1 MPATPLPEVQ
11 LIAAQWATRMGAVLG
26 RHRPPFDPLLAS
38 EFCLW
43 HAIVRDVIEVLVEE
57 DNGLDAERLTAASGW
72 RDQQGVR
79 EIRAVVRNGGRHLDC
94 TPARSATCG

>member
-11 LIAAQWATRMGAVLG
+11 LIAAQWAARMGAVLG

-43 HAIVRDVIEVLVEE
+43 HAIVRDVIEALVEAK
-57 DNGLDAERLTAASGW
+57 DRPDAERLTAATGW
-72 RDQQGVR
+72 DEHAVR
-79 EIRAVVRNGGRHLDC
+79 ELQAVVRNGG
-94 TPARSATCG
+94 